1 MLQFPAHLL
10 ARNPHSGAWLKAFF
24 FKYVDSVYISTINWS
39 MNSRYLCLLNRC
51 MQWRWTECSSGTAQD
66 NFSKTANWRKVPSCQ
81 NLRLTNSI
89 SQFRCTCPLLKLCIK
104 KADWSSWG
112 RGEPLKYASAK
123 RRRESDF
130 IKNRRKFLEHKNKNR
145 RAMWQ
150 AARQSHWEERGSQ
163 KVQSWAA
170 PYTGVCLH
178 RTQLERHTEERNYNY
193 DRKEDREGSLVFQR
207 PGGCFHRYTDAILSY
222 LGFEIDLAL
231 ICFCTGQLLGAVSR
245 SSQECQCQHNALL
258 YQVHITNFG
267 TVIMWL
273 QFELLYWLSIRFIPV
288 VVGSFGGWL

>member
-1 MLQFPAHLL
+1 
-10 ARNPHSGAWLKAFF
+10 
-24 FKYVDSVYISTINWS
+24 
-39 MNSRYLCLLNRC
+39 
-51 MQWRWTECSSGTAQD
+51 MQVPKGGENQIL
-66 NFSKTANWRKVPSCQ
+66 SKTEE
-81 NLRLTNSI
+81 I
-89 SQFRCTCPLLKLCIK
+89 SRAQKQEWKSNVAGVSPKPL
-104 KADWSSWG
+104 
-112 RGEPLKYASAK
+112 
-123 RRRESDF
+123 
-130 IKNRRKFLEHKNKNR
+130 
-145 RAMWQ
+145 
-150 AARQSHWEERGSQ
+150 RGSQ

-178 RTQLERHTEERNYNY
+178 RAQLERHTEERNYNY

-207 PGGCFHRYTDAILSY
+207 PGGCLHRYTDAILSY

-288 VVGSFGGWL
+288 VVGSFSGWLNLS